1 VPRDEDFSEIKQLQF
16 ITTTVTNLLHAALP
30 SAQNAAIDPNLG
42 FSSFNAISALYNEGV
57 KMSKVEKSGLLQTLI
72 PCIFGG
78 TQDVS
83 DQLLRFEVPDM
94 LESKISHLEQVYFY
108 FIFVTLGFEKSNAY
122 LYNRRS
128 VLMVAR

>member
-1 VPRDEDFSEIKQLQF
+1 
-16 ITTTVTNLLHAALP
+16 VTNLLHAAVP

-57 KMSKVEKSGLLQTLI
+57 KMTKVEKSGLPHTLI

-83 DQLLRFEVPDM
+83 DQLLHFGVPDKLFSAGGIIELSFSPQKYSM
-94 LESKISHLEQVYFY
+94 ELSSFFFEQ
-108 FIFVTLGFEKSNAY
+108 
-122 LYNRRS
+122 
-128 VLMVAR
+128 